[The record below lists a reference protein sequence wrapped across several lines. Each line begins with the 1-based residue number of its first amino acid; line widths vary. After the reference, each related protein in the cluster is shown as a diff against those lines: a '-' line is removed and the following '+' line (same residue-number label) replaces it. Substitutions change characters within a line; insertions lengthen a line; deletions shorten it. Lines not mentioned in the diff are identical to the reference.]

1 MNGHWEELIG
11 KVEELFDATEH
22 PDNNYRMLIR
32 QIIRYSSSG
41 FQRLE
46 SFLRL
51 HGRKRVLGVIEA
63 MSSSSASG
71 CASAL
76 VDLQQRLRDRVEW
89 IFGWMDRSIV
99 DEAFE
104 EVLSDHPDL
113 HNAVNAQV
121 SVLCQS
127 FK

>member
-1 MNGHWEELIG
+1 M
-11 KVEELFDATEH
+11 
-22 PDNNYRMLIR
+22 
-32 QIIRYSSSG
+32 
-41 FQRLE
+41 
-46 SFLRL
+46 
-51 HGRKRVLGVIEA
+51 IEA

-76 VDLQQRLRDRVEW
+76 VDLQQQLVDRAKW
-89 IFGWMDRSIV
+89 IYGWMDRSIV

-104 EVLSDHPDL
+104 EVLRDYPDL
-113 HNAVNAQV
+113 HDAVKAQV